1 MSEKNRNEYHKD
13 YLGKTRVT
21 AYVKSRYQRLITAYS
36 YDKDQTRSATFGI
49 IIKDFFEGMS
59 EAEKQKYFEIYERL
73 TPEERKKPSK
83 NSY

>member
-1 MSEKNRNEYHKD
+1 MSENNRNEYHKD

-36 YDKDQTRSATFGI
+36 YDKDQARSATVGH
-49 IIKDFFEGMS
+49 IIKDFFEKMT
-59 EAEKQKYFEIYERL
+59 EAERKKYLEIYERL